1 MKGHQ
6 LKPSR
11 IIDAR
16 FANQYHNVIFF
27 VSQIMFKI
35 LKGGRSPRPRYER
48 NINERK
54 SLRYYAS
61 LASTVCIRLII
72 HKLTGRVSIFIAVA
86 RLHSEIETK
95 PSATVHEAQV
105 SFSNRSRN
113 ILLHIRL
120 S

>member
-35 LKGGRSPRPRYER
+35 LKGYVARDITNLE
-48 NINERK
+48 I
-54 SLRYYAS
+54 YYFKIIS
-61 LASTVCIRLII
+61 QIYGCLCKFMLMIIREKHDKYIFVELLII
-72 HKLTGRVSIFIAVA
+72 MSLG
-86 RLHSEIETK
+86 E
-95 PSATVHEAQV
+95 
-105 SFSNRSRN
+105 
-113 ILLHIRL
+113 
-120 S
+120 